1 MTILVHDIA
10 HDIAPT
16 SPGCTRAASRVH
28 VQAAPG
34 SAARA
39 QPRTCAPGPGWFESS
54 WDLLTGLEVRE
65 LSIVDLYAGGVEPD
79 PPSAT

>member
-1 MTILVHDIA
+1 MTILVHDIP

-16 SPGCTRAASRVH
+16 SPGCIRAAGRMP
-28 VQAAPG
+28 VQTAPG
-34 SAARA
+34 SAAREPA
-39 QPRTCAPGPGWFESS
+39 TCPPGPGWFESS
-54 WDLLTGLEVRE
+54 WDLLTGLDVRE